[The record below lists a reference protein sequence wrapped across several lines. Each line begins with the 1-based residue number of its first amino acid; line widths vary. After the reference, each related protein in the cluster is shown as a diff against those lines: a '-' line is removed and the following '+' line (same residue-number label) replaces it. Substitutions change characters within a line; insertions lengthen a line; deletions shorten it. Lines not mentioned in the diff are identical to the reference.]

1 MSTPIQI
8 FNDRFPNIKLS
19 YDKINHKIVC
29 GDLYMI
35 IPFGTKVFIWFTYYN
50 NNNVC
55 FIIEKV
61 RNTINVC
68 TKIVSFND
76 DLCIGKYGT
85 LLYGTIIKNN
95 ITPIQYFY
103 AEDIFYYKGSEVKH
117 NEKINKITYIDDLFN
132 NINQNI
138 YVNTQLGLC
147 SPFVATSKESAI
159 DKYLKSPF
167 PVYCIIS
174 INLKYHNT
182 KCCFA
187 NLKIIS
193 RMKVNS
199 KVFLVKPDSTNDIY
213 KLYTVDKNST
223 RNFDSYALITTY
235 ELSKTMNSIF
245 RIIKEN
251 NNLDSLEESDDED
264 DFENVSEYKYIKNL
278 TGDIFMQC
286 DYSSQFNKWI
296 PNKIVSGM

>member
-1 MSTPIQI
+1 
-8 FNDRFPNIKLS
+8 
-19 YDKINHKIVC
+19 
-29 GDLYMI
+29 MI
-35 IPFGTKVFIWFTYYN
+35 IPFGAKVFIWFTYYN

-55 FIIEKV
+55 FIIEKM

-68 TKIVSFND
+68 TKFASFND

-103 AEDIFYYKGSEVKH
+103 AEDIFYYKGSPVRH
-117 NEKINKITYIDDLFN
+117 YEKLQKITYIDDLFKN
-132 NINQNI
+132 LNQNI
-138 YVNTQLGLC
+138 YATHQLGFC
-147 SPFVATSKESAI
+147 SPCVSTSKENAI
-159 DKYLKSPF
+159 TLYLKSPF

-174 INLKYHNT
+174 INFKLHNT

-187 NLKIIS
+187 NLKIIAQ
-193 RMKVNS
+193 MKVNS

-223 RNFDSYALITTY
+223 HIFDSYALVTTY

-251 NNLDSLEESDDED
+251 DNLDSLEESDDDD
-264 DFENVSEYKYIKNL
+264 DFENISEYKYIKNL
-278 TGDIFMQC
+278 KNDIFMQC
-286 DYSSQFNKWI
+286 DYSTQFNKWI
-296 PNKIVSGM
+296 PNKIV